1 MSEANLPY
9 VLCGRETGVYKM
21 AYREWGDPAN
31 PRVLICVHGL
41 TRNSRDFERLAKTL
55 SADYRVIA
63 PDVLGRGE
71 SEWLRDPMGY
81 AVPWYVQDMLVLVAR
96 LGVKE
101 VGWLGTS
108 MGGLIGMALAA
119 LPGTPIQRMV
129 INDVGPVLLPE
140 AIQRIAQYVGKAPPL
155 ANLDAARAYLRAIS
169 VSFGPHTDEES
180 NFLTDMMLK
189 DDGAGGLRLNYD
201 PGIAA
206 PFRAVMEGPAM
217 VLWPYYDQIKCP
229 TLLIRGAES
238 DLLSEETAREMTQRG
253 PKASRVDFAGVGHAP
268 TFQHDDQ
275 IAAVAEFFK
284 VGA

>member
-1 MSEANLPY
+1 MSENNRSY
-9 VLCGRETGVYKM
+9 VMCGRDSGVYKM
-21 AYREWGDPAN
+21 AYREWGDPTN
-31 PRVLICVHGL
+31 PQVLICVHGL
-41 TRNSRDFERLAKTL
+41 TRNGRDFERLAAKM

-81 AVPWYVQDMLVLVAR
+81 AVPWYVQDMLVLVGR
-96 LGVKE
+96 LGVPA
-101 VGWLGTS
+101 VSWLGTS

-119 LPGTPIQRMV
+119 LPGTPIKRMV

-140 AIQRIAQYVGKAPPL
+140 AIKRIGQYVGLAPPMPTL
-155 ANLDAARAYLRAIS
+155 EAARAYLRAIS
-169 VSFGPHTDEES
+169 ASFGPHTDEEW

-189 DDGAGGLRLNYD
+189 PDGAGGWRLNYD

-206 PFRAVMEGPAM
+206 PFRAAMDGPAM
-217 VLWPYYDQIKCP
+217 ELWPYYDAIKCP

-238 DLLSEETAREMTQRG
+238 DLLSEETAIEMTQRG

-284 VGA
+284 L